1 MLYGTNLMTSRN
13 WWKKLLPYDRK
24 PILRNTAM
32 KNKTLVSA
40 IIFCQPTKLG
50 FFEEVITM
58 FTFIKIKKKQFKSSK
73 KVFIVLCVSCNSII

>member
-1 MLYGTNLMTSRN
+1 MTSRN

-58 FTFIKIKKKQFKSSK
+58 FTFIKIKKKAIQ
-73 KVFIVLCVSCNSII
+73 VLKESFYCALCIL